1 MTATGRATP
10 AGRPPAGFRAVW
22 SIARAA
28 AWVFY
33 RVERLGPPLPDGP
46 VLVVANH
53 PNALLDPALVA
64 STAGRPLRFLAKST
78 LVSGSPVSPL
88 IRAAGAIPVYRRH
101 DPGVDAAKN
110 AEMFAAVGEVLARGE
125 AVCLFPEGVSHST
138 GHLEPLKTGAARI
151 ALDAAA
157 RGIPLTIVAAG
168 LNFDRKAVFRSRAV
182 VAFGPGF
189 GCADHVDAY
198 RTDPPAAVRALTDEI
213 ARHLRDLLVEADPE
227 SEADLVA
234 RVDRLYASVRQL
246 PRTADAT
253 LARRRVIAAGLDA
266 LRDRDPDR
274 LARLADHL
282 RAHERRLSRFGLD
295 PRSVGPAAD
304 PGTAVRFAVRETALA
319 LVLLPVAALGLVV
332 FALPYSVVHA
342 IAGHDGISLDM
353 RATWKIGAGAATYGA
368 WLGLISV
375 ATAWLLGRPA
385 AFAVALGLPALA
397 VGSLLAIERETE
409 VVAAVRS
416 YFLRRRIGARAA
428 ARFRREQEVLADLLD
443 EAHAWLTASEE
454 GDRGS
459 VDRASAQASD

>member
-1 MTATGRATP
+1 MTSTRRVTP
-10 AGRPPAGFRAVW
+10 AGRLPAGFRAVW

-78 LVSGSPVSPL
+78 LVSGSPISPL
-88 IRAAGAIPVYRRH
+88 IRAAGAIPVHRRH
-101 DPGVDAAKN
+101 DPGVDPSKN
-110 AEMFAAVGEVLARGE
+110 AEMFAAVGDVLARGE
-125 AVCLFPEGVSHST
+125 VVCLFPEGISHST

-157 RGIPLTIVAAG
+157 RGIPVTIVAAG

-189 GCADHVDAY
+189 GCAHHVDAY
-198 RTDPPAAVRALTDEI
+198 HADPPGAVRTLTDEI

-227 SEADLVA
+227 TEAGLVA
-234 RVDRLYASVRQL
+234 RVDRLYASARQL
-246 PRTADAT
+246 PRTADAK

-266 LRDRDPDR
+266 LREKDPER
-274 LARLADHL
+274 LGRLADHL
-282 RAHERRLSRFGLD
+282 RAHERRLARFGLD

-304 PGTAVRFAVRETALA
+304 FGTVIRFTVRETVLA
-319 LVLLPVAALGLVV
+319 LVLLPVAALGLAV
-332 FALPYSVVHA
+332 FAVPYSAVHA
-342 IAGHDGISLDM
+342 IAGREGISLDM
-353 RATWKIGAGAATYGA
+353 RATWKIGAGVATYGA
-368 WLGLISV
+368 WLGLIV
-375 ATAWLLGRPA
+375 TATSLLLGGPA
-385 AFAVALGLPALA
+385 AVAVAIGLPVLA

-409 VVAAVRS
+409 VAAAVRS
-416 YFLRRRIGARAA
+416 HFLRRRIGPRAA
-428 ARFRREQEVLADLLD
+428 ARFRREQEALADLLD
-443 EAHAWLTASEE
+443 ETHRWLTALEE
-454 GDRGS
+454 DAGGDA
-459 VDRASAQASD
+459 RA